1 MMLEVLAPCPGH
13 VIAMS
18 EVDDPVF
25 SVGAV
30 GPGVGIEP
38 RPGQT
43 AVVSP
48 VDGVLIKLS
57 PHAFIVLVDD
67 EIGVLV
73 HIGINTVRLDGEG
86 FELLAAE
93 GDRVEAGT
101 PVVSWDPGSITDPDM
116 RDTVIV
122 AVMDQEP
129 DSLRIDEV
137 NHDVDAGRVLFRL
150 V

>member
-1 MMLEVLAPCPGH
+1 
-13 VIAMS
+13 MS

-30 GPGVGIEP
+30 GPGVAIEP